1 MNIFGFSL
9 GASGWAGGAVFF
21 FFSSESA
28 MVAVSDLARG
38 SAQGGMADLGP
49 DSFRTREKSCPSCGR
64 VRQFEFGTSIFNTA
78 RLNHASWVY
87 SRAKFS
93 REKTHRGKTKE
104 RQAIYRLRLFSRA
117 QAAWLASSS
126 RSGSPPACSDAGS
139 ARFGVIPMRYVDSP
153 RAWSPASGAPAKS
166 KLN

>member
-38 SAQGGMADLGP
+38 SAQGGMADLGL

-78 RLNHASWVY
+78 RLNQASWVY
-87 SRAKFS
+87 FRAYFLRK
-93 REKTHRGKTKE
+93 KPTGK
-104 RQAIYRLRLFSRA
+104 
-117 QAAWLASSS
+117 
-126 RSGSPPACSDAGS
+126 
-139 ARFGVIPMRYVDSP
+139 
-153 RAWSPASGAPAKS
+153 
-166 KLN
+166 N